1 MLKIKDYLIDKDQ
14 VLYIAKNQGEDP
26 KIEVVFITGK
36 CISIYFEDEEIRDKE
51 FEKRLKALK
60 DSDINE

>member
-26 KIEVVFITGK
+26 KIEVGFITGK
-36 CISIYFEDEEIRDKE
+36 CISIYFKDEETRDKE
-51 FEKRLKALK
+51 FEKLVEKVE
-60 DSDINE
+60 SDE

>member
-51 FEKRLKALK
+51 FEKLLEKVE
-60 DSDINE
+60 SDE

>member
-26 KIEVVFITGK
+26 QIEVTFITGK
-36 CISIYFEDEEIRDKE
+36 CIGICFEDEKTRDKE
-51 FEKRLKALK
+51 FEKLIEKVE
-60 DSDINE
+60 SDE

>member
-26 KIEVVFITGK
+26 QIEVMFITGK
-36 CISIYFEDEEIRDKE
+36 CIVICFEDEKTRDKE
-51 FEKRLKALK
+51 FEKLVEKLE
-60 DSDINE
+60 SDE